1 MSGKVNS
8 LARMFAGFPSYRPS
22 AGMLAEAIK
31 TYLEVIEIYTDEQV
45 QEACLRLTRQ
55 EREFPP
61 TAGEVRAMC
70 ERIVVATIPPRP
82 ALTDESRPY
91 VNNLTPEQRAE
102 NVRRFKELLAEIGE
116 KNKVDEPPRKITP
129 APFNMGDRLKRR
141 LIEMGLAKT
150 EPAPALEEDDKPAF

>member
-22 AGMLAEAIK
+22 AGMLSETIK
-31 TYLEVIEIYTDEQV
+31 TYLEVLEIYTDEQV
-45 QEACLRLTRQ
+45 AEACARLTRQ

-70 ERIVVATIPPRP
+70 ERIVVSSMPPRP
-82 ALTDESRPY
+82 ALEDHSKPFD
-91 VNNLTPEQRAE
+91 NDLTPEQRAD
-102 NVRRFKELLAEIGE
+102 NVRRFKELLAEIAQ

-141 LIEMGLAKT
+141 LIEMGLAKP
-150 EPAPALEEDDKPAF
+150 EPAPALEEDDRPAF